1 MGLAGQNN
9 SMSLHRVVSGRGR
22 GGGGVR
28 RRIAFVFKMTAGDS
42 CIVHP

>member
-22 GGGGVR
+22 GGGGGKEKNS
-28 RRIAFVFKMTAGDS
+28 F
-42 CIVHP
+42 CL

>member
-9 SMSLHRVVSGRGR
+9 EMSLHRVVSGRGGR
-22 GGGGVR
+22 GEVR

-42 CIVHP
+42 CIVHR